1 MNSNKHFK
9 IYVVD
14 DDRFFSGIIKNELER
29 LDDVEVLTFYSETDF
44 LNSLNENPDLVIIDY
59 DLPNSNGIELLE
71 EVRKG
76 NSEMVCIILSEQN
89 QTPLVLDAYKKKADR
104 YIFKNENALIELVQ
118 NVRCFQE
125 KNKLNKE
132 LYTLKNQLINNY
144 KYECIIGESQVMKD
158 MLNLMPRFEDIVI
171 PVLLNGENG
180 TGKELLAKTLH
191 YTSNRSKRPFVSVN
205 ILGVP
210 DHLIENEL
218 FGTDKGTYPNVKR
231 SSGKLEEANGGTIF
245 LDEIGAIPLRLQAK
259 LLQILQENTF
269 MRLGGSNQIKLN
281 VKIVLATSRDLHREM
296 HAGRFREDLYMRL
309 QDFIIELPP
318 LKVRGNDIVLLAQNF
333 VRSFCE
339 KHQLQY
345 KSFGKDAIQS
355 MMEYHWPGNVRELKY
370 MVERAILVCD
380 TDEIKSE
387 NLIFLTSRVA

>member
-1 MNSNKHFK
+1 
-9 IYVVD
+9 
-14 DDRFFSGIIKNELER
+14 
-29 LDDVEVLTFYSETDF
+29 
-44 LNSLNENPDLVIIDY
+44 
-59 DLPNSNGIELLE
+59 
-71 EVRKG
+71 
-76 NSEMVCIILSEQN
+76 MVCIILSEQN

-144 KYECIIGESQVMKD
+144 KYDCIIGESQVMKD